1 MCKVPFLYFF
11 VVIMSMLVG
20 LGIGFF
26 MLYVGKFKTY
36 IEEKSNNENKFF
48 KAIDIIWRVTLP
60 FIFLLFFLIIP
71 GQIIYLWINVLCE
84 MKISRFITIYL
95 FCFIFIFIL
104 VMIVLI
110 KTGKI
115 KKS

>member
-1 MCKVPFLYFF
+1 
-11 VVIMSMLVG
+11 MLVG
-20 LGIGFF
+20 VGMGSF

-36 IEEKSNNENKFF
+36 IEEKSNNGNKYI

-60 FIFLLFFLIIP
+60 FILLLFLLIIP

-95 FCFIFIFIL
+95 FCSIFTFVL

-110 KTGKI
+110 KAGKI